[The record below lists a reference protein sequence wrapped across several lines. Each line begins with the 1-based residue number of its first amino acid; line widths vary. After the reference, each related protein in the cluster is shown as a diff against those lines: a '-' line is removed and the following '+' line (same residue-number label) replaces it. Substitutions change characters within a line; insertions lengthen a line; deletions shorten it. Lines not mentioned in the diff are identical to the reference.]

1 MPTDVGAQ
9 CTHGAVLSGARAA
22 LTALH
27 GMGHKAQLEL
37 LGEGPLQL
45 DVQGLVEVMATGRP
59 PKGPRN
65 VRERTAAADPAEA
78 WLDAEELLKFGG

>member
-1 MPTDVGAQ
+1 MLFAGEGAVPTDVGAQ

-59 PKGPRN
+59 PKGPRKGP
-65 VRERTAAADPAEA
+65 RER
-78 WLDAEELLKFGG
+78 LF